1 MALLLL
7 CNNTLA
13 DKKVPLEAFAAKS
26 KFKSVKIS
34 PDAKHLAFTFEEGSE
49 VKLGI
54 MDMATKKGL
63 FAFDVGDNREVSQF
77 NWVSNKRIVFVS
89 QYITGWLDGK
99 PKKPEMKAVDID
111 GENAKMLHDF
121 QRSGVALVSL
131 LENEPDHVLVSK
143 RHFADGGSAKLNKM
157 NIHNGKMSYVKGAP
171 NTVGGNLS
179 RIFSIRV
186 DHNDEPRVAVEY
198 DPVDRFNFDDDV
210 IYLHIRKSGGDWKLM
225 TLPNN
230 KTEPPQ
236 VAGLGFSK
244 DNNIYYF
251 ASNHDLKDEGTTG
264 LFSYNFS
271 TDKITKLFRHPDVDL
286 ASAITGRDGEVIG
299 VNYEA
304 GYPDY
309 YYLED
314 ESVKGE
320 VAFHK
325 SIRASFKGQAIGI
338 GTYTKDR
345 NITTIS
351 VRSDKNPGDYYLID
365 RRDNKVTY
373 VASRNSQIDPK
384 LMAAVEPFTMTARD
398 GLKMYG
404 LMTIPNGKELKDLPM
419 VIYPHGGPYG
429 PRDRWGFD
437 NRAQLLAHHG
447 YLVVQLDFRGSG
459 GYGKKFEKEG
469 YTYWGTKMQ
478 DDITDATKWAI
489 NQGYADKD
497 RICIHG
503 VSYGG
508 YASMQAVVR
517 EPDLYKCTIPDAGIY
532 EVELQWKKADSFK
545 GNRKARQNYFKQM
558 FGTYEDQAVLDSRSP
573 ALNLENLKAD
583 IFLVHGTEDV
593 RVPIENAYFLEKK
606 LKEKGV
612 KYKTMYKKDG
622 HGFQKIPHRLDL
634 YKAILKFL
642 KKHIGD

>member
-1 MALLLL
+1 MFPYFQK
-7 CNNTLA
+7 N
-13 DKKVPLEAFAAKS
+13 
-26 KFKSVKIS
+26 KIS
-34 PDAKHLAFTFEEGSE
+34 HSFYGKNAQEY
-49 VKLGI
+49 KLL
-54 MDMATKKGL
+54 THRL
-63 FAFDVGDNREVSQF
+63 CLTN
-77 NWVSNKRIVFVS
+77 
-89 QYITGWLDGK
+89 
-99 PKKPEMKAVDID
+99 
-111 GENAKMLHDF
+111 
-121 QRSGVALVSL
+121 
-131 LENEPDHVLVSK
+131 
-143 RHFADGGSAKLNKM
+143 
-157 NIHNGKMSYVKGAP
+157 
-171 NTVGGNLS
+171 
-179 RIFSIRV
+179 
-186 DHNDEPRVAVEY
+186 
-198 DPVDRFNFDDDV
+198 
-210 IYLHIRKSGGDWKLM
+210 
-225 TLPNN
+225 
-230 KTEPPQ
+230 
-236 VAGLGFSK
+236 
-244 DNNIYYF
+244 YYF

-286 ASAITGRDGEVIG
+286 GSAITGRDGEVIG
-299 VNYEA
+299 VNYQA

-309 YYLED
+309 FYLD
-314 ESVKGE
+314 NESVKGE

-338 GTYTKDR
+338 GSYTKDK

-429 PRDRWGFD
+429 PRDYWGFD
-437 NRAQLLAHHG
+437 SRAQLLAHHG

-469 YTYWGTKMQ
+469 YKYWGTKMQ

-497 RICIHG
+497 RVCIHG

-508 YASMQAVVR
+508 YASMQAIVR
-517 EPDLYKCTIPDAGIY
+517 EPDLYKCSIPDAGIY

-558 FGTYEDQAVLDSRSP
+558 FGTYEDQVVLDSRSP
-573 ALNLENLKAD
+573 ALNLDKVTAD

-593 RVPIENAYFLEKK
+593 RVPIENAYF
-606 LKEKGV
+606 
-612 KYKTMYKKDG
+612 YG
-622 HGFQKIPHRLDL
+622 HLI
-634 YKAILKFL
+634 
-642 KKHIGD
+642 